1 MWYGSRAID
10 EYSGTSDEHRWAWVE
25 DKVLCLSSVFAIGI
39 CAYAVMSNH
48 VHLALCVVNCCVW
61 IKKKSRARCA
71 PSSVMVFVSNPF
83 EPATFFQ
90 QQKRVARKCRSL
102 PKFLTAQKD
111 LVYGRQS
118 RCRSKSVPPTS
129 TQMSSPH
136 GVRCHFPLKQAFFCW
151 NFKCGK
157 SSGGATKAVVG
168 EADACDFS
176 SPPEVEN

>member
-1 MWYGSRAID
+1 LW
-10 EYSGTSDEHRWAWVE
+10 
-25 DKVLCLSSVFAIGI
+25 LSSVFAIDI

-48 VHLALCVVNCCVW
+48 VHLALCVDKEK
-61 IKKKSRARCA
+61 IKSTLRAIVRDGFCLE
-71 PSSVMVFVSNPF
+71 SLRTSY
-83 EPATFFQ
+83 FFQ

-136 GVRCHFPLKQAFFCW
+136 GVRCHFPLKQAFFC
-151 NFKCGK
+151 
-157 SSGGATKAVVG
+157 
-168 EADACDFS
+168 
-176 SPPEVEN
+176 